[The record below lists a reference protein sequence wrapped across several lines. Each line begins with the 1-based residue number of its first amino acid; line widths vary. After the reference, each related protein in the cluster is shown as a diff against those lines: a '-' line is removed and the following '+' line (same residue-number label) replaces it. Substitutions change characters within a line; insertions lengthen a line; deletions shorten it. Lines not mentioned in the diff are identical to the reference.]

1 MFTGEYNH
9 TIDQKGRLII
19 PNKFR
24 NLLGEVF
31 VITKGVDECL
41 EIYDKETWDKFSE
54 KINSLPYSNP
64 TAREFKRIFIGRA
77 CDLTPDKIGRVQL
90 TVALR
95 NVASLKQ
102 DVTFLGVGDHIEVWD
117 TETFKKKNNFDD
129 SDELSRK
136 MEGLNI

>member
-24 NLLGEVF
+24 NLLGDIF
-31 VITKGVDECL
+31 VITKGIDDCL

-54 KINSLPYSNP
+54 KINSLPYSNKN
-64 TAREFKRIFIGRA
+64 AREFKRLFIGRA
-77 CDLTPDKIGRVQL
+77 TEVAPDKMGRVQL

-95 NVASLKQ
+95 NVSGLKQ
-102 DVTFLGVGDHIEVWD
+102 DITFMGVGDHIEIWD
-117 TETFKKKNNFDD
+117 TETFEKKNNFTD
-129 SDELSRK
+129 SDEMSRK
-136 MEGLNI
+136 MEGLGI

>member
-31 VITKGVDECL
+31 VITKGIDDCL

-54 KINSLPYSNP
+54 KINELPYSNQN
-64 TAREFKRIFIGRA
+64 AREFKRIFIGRA
-77 CDLTPDKIGRVQL
+77 CDLTPDKMGRVQL

-95 NVASLKQ
+95 NVVGLTQ
-102 DVTFLGVGDHIEVWD
+102 EITFLGVGDHIEVWD

-129 SDELSRK
+129 SAELSRK
-136 MEGLNI
+136 MEGLGI

>member
-31 VITKGVDECL
+31 IITKGIDECL
-41 EIYDKETWDKFSE
+41 EIYDKKTWDEFSE

-64 TAREFKRIFIGRA
+64 NAREFKRIFIGRA
-77 CDLTPDKIGRVQL
+77 LDLSADKMGRVQL
-90 TVALR
+90 SIALR
-95 NVASLKQ
+95 NVAGLKN
-102 DVTFLGVGDHIEVWD
+102 DITFLGVGDHIELWD
-117 TETFKKKNNFDD
+117 TETYKKKNNFDN
-129 SDELSRK
+129 SDEMSRK
-136 MEGLNI
+136 MEGLGI

>member
-31 VITKGVDECL
+31 VITKGIDECL

-54 KINSLPYSNP
+54 KINALPYSDP
-64 TAREFKRIFIGRA
+64 SARQFKRIFIGRA
-77 CDLTPDKIGRVQL
+77 TEVTPDKMGRVQL
-90 TVALR
+90 TIALR
-95 NVASLKQ
+95 NVAGLKQ
-102 DVTFLGVGDHIEVWD
+102 DITFLGVGDHIELWD
-117 TETFKKKNNFDD
+117 TEMFKKKNNFYD
-129 SDELSRK
+129 SDEMSRK
-136 MEGLNI
+136 MEGLGI

>member
-9 TIDQKGRLII
+9 TVDQKGRLII

-31 VITKGVDECL
+31 VITKGIDECL

-64 TAREFKRIFIGRA
+64 NARDFKRIFIGRA
-77 CDLTPDKIGRVQL
+77 LDVSPDKMGRVQL
-90 TVALR
+90 SIALR
-95 NVASLKQ
+95 NVAGLKQ
-102 DVTFLGVGDHIEVWD
+102 DITFLGVGDHIELWD
-117 TETFKKKNNFDD
+117 TETFKKKNNFSD
-129 SDELSRK
+129 SDEMSRK
-136 MEGLNI
+136 MEGLGI

>member
-9 TIDQKGRLII
+9 TVDQKGRLII

-31 VITKGVDECL
+31 IITKGIDECL

-64 TAREFKRIFIGRA
+64 NARDFKRIFIGRA
-77 CDLTPDKIGRVQL
+77 LDVSPDKMGRVQL
-90 TVALR
+90 SIALR
-95 NVASLKQ
+95 NVAGLKQ
-102 DVTFLGVGDHIEVWD
+102 DITFLGVGDHIELWD
-117 TETFKKKNNFDD
+117 TETFKKKNNFSD
-129 SDELSRK
+129 SDEMSRK
-136 MEGLNI
+136 MEGLGI

>member
-24 NLLGEVF
+24 NLLGDVF
-31 VITKGVDECL
+31 VITKGIDECL

-54 KINSLPYSNP
+54 KINALPYSNKNS
-64 TAREFKRIFIGRA
+64 REFKRIFIGRA
-77 CDLTPDKIGRVQL
+77 TDVSPDKMGRVQL

-95 NVASLKQ
+95 NVAALKQ
-102 DVTFLGVGDHIEVWD
+102 DITFLGVGDHIELWD

-129 SDELSRK
+129 SDEMSRK
-136 MEGLNI
+136 MEGLGI

>member
-24 NLLGEVF
+24 NLLGDVF
-31 VITKGVDECL
+31 VITKGIDECL

-54 KINSLPYSNP
+54 KINSLPYSNKY
-64 TAREFKRIFIGRA
+64 AREFKRLFIGRA
-77 CDLTPDKIGRVQL
+77 IEVTPDKMGRIQL

-95 NVASLKQ
+95 NVAYLNQ
-102 DVTFLGVGDHIEVWD
+102 DITFMGVGDHIEIWD
-117 TETFKKKNNFDD
+117 SEMFEKENNFDD
-129 SDELSRK
+129 SDDLSKK
-136 MEGLNI
+136 MEGLGI

>member
-9 TIDQKGRLII
+9 TVDQKGRLII

-31 VITKGVDECL
+31 VNNKCIDECL

-64 TAREFKRIFIGRA
+64 NARDFKRIFIGRA
-77 CDLTPDKIGRVQL
+77 LDVSPDKMGRVQL
-90 TVALR
+90 SIALR
-95 NVASLKQ
+95 NVAGLKQ
-102 DVTFLGVGDHIEVWD
+102 DITFLGVGDHIELWD
-117 TETFKKKNNFDD
+117 TETFKKKNNFSD
-129 SDELSRK
+129 SDEMSRK
-136 MEGLNI
+136 MEGLGI

>member
-24 NLLGEVF
+24 NLLGDVF
-31 VITKGVDECL
+31 VITKGIDDCL

-64 TAREFKRIFIGRA
+64 SAREFKRIFIGRA
-77 CDLTPDKIGRVQL
+77 CDLTPDKMGRVQL
-90 TVALR
+90 TVAIR
-95 NVASLKQ
+95 NVAGLKQ
-102 DVTFLGVGDHIEVWD
+102 DITFLGVGDHIEVWD
-117 TETFKKKNNFDD
+117 TDTFKAKNNFDD
-129 SDELSRK
+129 SEDLSRK
-136 MEGLNI
+136 MEGLGI

>member
-24 NLLGEVF
+24 SLLGEVF
-31 VITKGVDECL
+31 VITKGIDDCL

-54 KINSLPYSNP
+54 KINALPYSDP
-64 TAREFKRIFIGRA
+64 SARQFKRIFIGRA
-77 CDLTPDKIGRVQL
+77 TDVSPDKMGRVQL

-95 NVASLKQ
+95 NVAGLKQ
-102 DVTFLGVGDHIEVWD
+102 DITFLGVGDHIELWD
-117 TETFKKKNNFDD
+117 TDTFKKKNNFDD
-129 SDELSRK
+129 SDEMSRK
-136 MEGLNI
+136 MEGLGI

>member
-24 NLLGEVF
+24 SLLGEVF
-31 VITKGVDECL
+31 VITKSIDECL

-64 TAREFKRIFIGRA
+64 NAREFKRIFIGRA
-77 CDLTPDKIGRVQL
+77 VDVTADKMGRVQL

-95 NVASLKQ
+95 NVAGLKQ
-102 DVTFLGVGDHIEVWD
+102 DITFLGVGDHIELWD
-117 TETFKKKNNFDD
+117 TETFKKKNHFDD
-129 SDELSRK
+129 SDEMSRK
-136 MEGLNI
+136 MEGLGI

>member
-31 VITKGVDECL
+31 VITKGIDDCL

-54 KINSLPYSNP
+54 KINSLPYSNKN
-64 TAREFKRIFIGRA
+64 AREFKRLFIGRA
-77 CDLTPDKIGRVQL
+77 TEVSPDKMGRVQL
-90 TVALR
+90 PVAIR
-95 NVASLKQ
+95 NVAGLKQ
-102 DVTFLGVGDHIEVWD
+102 DITFLGVGDHIEIWD
-117 TETFKKKNNFDD
+117 TDLFLKKNNFDD
-129 SDELSRK
+129 SDDMSRK
-136 MEGLNI
+136 MEGLGI

>member
-31 VITKGVDECL
+31 VITKGIDECL

-54 KINSLPYSNP
+54 KINALPYSNKS
-64 TAREFKRIFIGRA
+64 AREFKRIFIGRA
-77 CDLTPDKIGRVQL
+77 SDVTPDKMGRVQL
-90 TVALR
+90 TIALR
-95 NVASLKQ
+95 NVAGLKQ
-102 DVTFLGVGDHIEVWD
+102 DITFLGVGDHIELWD

-129 SDELSRK
+129 SDEMSRK
-136 MEGLNI
+136 MEGLGI

>member
-24 NLLGEVF
+24 NLLGDVF
-31 VITKGVDECL
+31 VITKGIDDCL

-54 KINSLPYSNP
+54 KINSLPYSNKN
-64 TAREFKRIFIGRA
+64 AREFKRLFIGRA
-77 CDLTPDKIGRVQL
+77 TEVTPDKMGRVQL

-95 NVASLKQ
+95 NLLGLKQ
-102 DVTFLGVGDHIEVWD
+102 DITFMGVGDHIEIWD
-117 TETFKKKNNFDD
+117 TETFEKKNNFAD
-129 SDELSRK
+129 SDDMSRK
-136 MEGLNI
+136 MEGLGI

>member
-24 NLLGEVF
+24 NLLGDIF
-31 VITKGVDECL
+31 VITKGIDDCL

-54 KINSLPYSNP
+54 KINSLPYSNKN
-64 TAREFKRIFIGRA
+64 AREFKRLFIGRA
-77 CDLTPDKIGRVQL
+77 TEVAPDKMGRVQL

-95 NVASLKQ
+95 NVSGLKQ
-102 DVTFLGVGDHIEVWD
+102 DITFMGVGDHIEIWD
-117 TETFKKKNNFDD
+117 TETFEKKNNFTD
-129 SDELSRK
+129 SDDMSRK
-136 MEGLNI
+136 MEGLGI